1 MSFFSGICQFSGLV
15 ASCDMTLGMFQCA
28 LQMFGSKAYDFV
40 DSNYM
45 VENTT
50 INSEYFTKVVFYYL
64 RRNFAVLEK
73 LICKNYG
80 IQLRYEDT
88 IEEFPAILI
97 LRSIRFLQ
105 NSSREV
111 SGSRK
116 TKIDEFPVPEKHRLR
131 SILLPQNTDWG
142 LSCSR
147 KTQIWEYLVPENF
160 KLRNLRFLPIYGF
173 ANILIVWACP
183 SHRRPT
189 GGGLCQSQPLS
200 CTHRHYFSG
209 ISLYCSLHLFV
220 FGSCSKQPT

>member
-1 MSFFSGICQFSGLV
+1 MVSNLDTKIRLRSFPQFS
-15 ASCDMTLGMFQCA
+15 
-28 LQMFGSKAYDFV
+28 YW
-40 DSNYM
+40 
-45 VENTT
+45 
-50 INSEYFTKVVFYYL
+50 
-64 RRNFAVLEK
+64 
-73 LICKNYG
+73 
-80 IQLRYEDT
+80 
-88 IEEFPAILI
+88 
-97 LRSIRFLQ
+97 
-105 NSSREV
+105 EV
-111 SGSRK
+111 SGSCKTQVEKYPVPAKLRLMSFRFLKNTDWGVSCSRK
-116 TKIDEFPVPEKHRLR
+116 TQVEEYLVPTKHRLR